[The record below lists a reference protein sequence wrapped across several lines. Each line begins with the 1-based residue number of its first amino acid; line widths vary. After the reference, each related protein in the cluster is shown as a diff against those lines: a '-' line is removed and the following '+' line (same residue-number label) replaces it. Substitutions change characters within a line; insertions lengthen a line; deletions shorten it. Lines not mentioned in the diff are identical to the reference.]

1 MPKKRYPEKISRK
14 DNAEYLFVSTF
25 KLFFLDLTI
34 VLVTISEFLLHPWM
48 LVFIQ
53 PAGQVGF
60 GVPPNLGSKPARPKG
75 QLLEA
80 MMEMRQGA
88 EASGKVG

>member
-60 GVPPNLGSKPARPKG
+60 GVPPNLGGFG
-75 QLLEA
+75 Q
-80 MMEMRQGA
+80 A
-88 EASGKVG
+88 ERAAFRGDDGDAPRS